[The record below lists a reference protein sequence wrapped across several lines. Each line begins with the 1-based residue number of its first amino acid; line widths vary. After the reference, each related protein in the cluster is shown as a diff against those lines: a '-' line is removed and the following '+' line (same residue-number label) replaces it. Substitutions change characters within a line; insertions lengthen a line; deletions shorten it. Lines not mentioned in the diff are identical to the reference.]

1 MSETTNLKLFK
12 HDNPE
17 TNEEQFDIGNYLNGN
32 WDKIDENVEEVNT
45 EISNIKT
52 EKTELEKELKE
63 MQEDYYQTSIR
74 GQASGEYIHVEDSSG
89 ARCKIGISGNSE
101 QETRSGKN
109 LFKPLNFTS
118 NGITTTYD
126 KDGVG
131 TIKGTSTNAW
141 ANISANVIYSYP
153 AGNYVLSIDKTK
165 TFNIHFKG
173 IYTDKEIFEFVIPAG
188 SKTKNVAFKKEV
200 YSMYAFISSFAAG
213 TTFDDTIKIQLEKG
227 STATDFEQY
236 GISPSPDYPS
246 EIKTVG
252 SNVNLLDKSKFVFNR
267 ALNND
272 TGEIRTSTSGNWYGT
287 EEYIDF
293 RKYAGKTISLSNRTT
308 VAFYDTNKKFISY
321 IAATQSP
328 TGTVPQNTAYI
339 RADVY
344 KDYYD
349 VVKLVEGT
357 EVGEYSKYGMGSVK
371 LTKCN
376 KNILSYV
383 EKVNY
388 NMDTGVDYYGITYIQ
403 KVKPNTSYVLS
414 TIDKITS
421 GFQLREYDKNQNII
435 QTTAKT
441 LGTVFTTNS
450 NTKYIK
456 FRTNTIASKI
466 TSAEFML
473 EESIIATPYKEHQE
487 QSYIMPVQKE
497 MLEDDYFD
505 WDNEEEVHTWNKLV
519 LTGDEAWV
527 REATTSAGY
536 RFFMNP
542 SPSARF
548 NNDAKKNVFC
558 DKLNR
563 KTANETWLG
572 NEGISAS
579 KNIQIYLKEYSTKT
593 LDEFKTWLKEHVL
606 TVYYKLATPTRLKFT
621 DDQKSVAKE
630 LNNARTYKNV
640 TNITTDSKAILSLD
654 YVKDLEKNK
663 LEIYSTEEQVI
674 GNLFGKPLYR
684 KTVNY
689 VNQIN
694 SNYWYDIDTIY
705 NVDKVLDI
713 KYSISS
719 SDGSTTSIN
728 YVDTGSNVSKPLFI
742 LMNKTKNVLQVR
754 STNESWSKPD
764 LIVTIEYTKTTD

>member
-1 MSETTNLKLFK
+1 MKEGEKQWLIIQNIIIWNYQNGSEYYDIKVANTNNK
-12 HDNPE
+12 
-17 TNEEQFDIGNYLNGN
+17 I
-32 WDKIDENVEEVNT
+32 IDEKLYEKVDKVPNKELSTNDFTNGYKQKLDSLKNYDDT
-45 EISNIKT
+45 EIKNKDTEQDSKIEELQNQKT
-52 EKTELEKELKE
+52 KLEKELKE

-89 ARCKIGISGNSE
+89 ARCKIGIYGNSE

-109 LFKPLNFTS
+109 LFKPLNITS

-131 TIKGTSTNAW
+131 TIKGTSTNMW
-141 ANISANVIYSYP
+141 ANISANVIYLYP
-153 AGNYVLSIDKTK
+153 AGNYVLSIDEPK
-165 TFNIHFKG
+165 TFNINLKG
-173 IYTDKEIFEFVIPAG
+173 IYTDEEIFEFVIPAG

-200 YSMYAFISSFAAG
+200 YSMYAFISGFAVG
-213 TTFDDTIKIQLEKG
+213 TTLDDTIKIQLEKG

-236 GISPSPDYPS
+236 GLMPSPDYPS

-252 SNVNLLDKSKFVFNR
+252 SNVNLLDKSKFVFNK

-376 KNILSYV
+376 KNILRLPEV
-383 EKVNY
+383 TEKEINGVKYSIREGKLYLNGIATADTRIDIPINLTLRTGKYTHSRNNIEIKKIYLSLDNINHTMLNNNLTEKTWETTEDTNY
-388 NMDTGVDYYGITYIQ
+388 TNYLIWFSKETEF
-403 KVKPNTSYVLS
+403 N
-414 TIDKITS
+414 
-421 GFQLREYDKNQNII
+421 NII
-435 QTTAKT
+435 LNLQ
-441 LGTVFTTNS
+441 
-450 NTKYIK
+450 I
-456 FRTNTIASKI
+456 
-466 TSAEFML
+466 

-497 MLEDDYFD
+497 MLEGDYFD
-505 WDNEEEVHTWNKLV
+505 WDNEEEVHVWGNVVANGTETINKNSNSEFFSI
-519 LTGDEAWV
+519 TKSMSQFD
-527 REATTSAGY
+527 TSANAIKQSISNYGTGTTLALGSG
-536 RFFMNP
+536 NT
-542 SPSARF
+542 
-548 NNDAKKNVFC
+548 NNKYSFDAS
-558 DKLNR
+558 
-563 KTANETWLG
+563 T
-572 NEGISAS
+572 
-579 KNIQIYLKEYSTKT
+579 IYLDCYNSNINTVEKLKVQLTKSNMKIYT
-593 LDEFKTWLKEHVL
+593 
-606 TVYYKLATPTRLKFT
+606 KLSTPTRLKFT
-621 DDQKSVAKE
+621 DEQKAVAKE

-654 YVKDLEKNK
+654 YVKDQETQNQKMQN
-663 LEIYSTEEQVI
+663 EIDE
-674 GNLFGKPLYR
+674 
-684 KTVNY
+684 
-689 VNQIN
+689 
-694 SNYWYDIDTIY
+694 
-705 NVDKVLDI
+705 I
-713 KYSISS
+713 KQLL
-719 SDGSTTSIN
+719 STTQTSAMLLDN
-728 YVDTGSNVSKPLFI
+728 
-742 LMNKTKNVLQVR
+742 LQKEV
-754 STNESWSKPD
+754 ESE
-764 LIVTIEYTKTTD
+764 VE

>member
-1 MSETTNLKLFK
+1 MAETSKNKIYYN
-12 HDNPE
+12 DNE
-17 TNEEQFDIGNYLNGN
+17 NSIADVLTDMKKMAEST
-32 WDKIDENVEEVNT
+32 DEAIEKSKYDDT
-45 EISNIKT
+45 EIKNKDT
-52 EKTELEKELKE
+52 EQDSKIEELQNQKTELEKELKE
-63 MQEDYYQTSIR
+63 MQEDYYQTNIR

-89 ARCKIGISGNSE
+89 ARCKIEIYGNSE

-109 LFKPLNFTS
+109 LFKPLNITS

-141 ANISANVIYSYP
+141 ANISTNVIYLYP
-153 AGNYVLSIDKTK
+153 AGNYVLSIDEPK
-165 TFNIHFKG
+165 TFNINLKG

-200 YSMYAFISSFAAG
+200 YSMYAFISGFAAG
-213 TTFDDTIKIQLEKG
+213 TTLDDTIKIQLEKG

-236 GISPSPDYPS
+236 GLMPSPDYPS

-308 VAFYDTNKKFISY
+308 VAFYDTNKKFISS

-328 TGTVPQNTAYI
+328 TGIVPQNTAYI

-497 MLEDDYFD
+497 MLEGDYFD
-505 WDNEEEVHTWNKLV
+505 WDNEEEVHVWGNVVANGTETINKNSNSEFFSI
-519 LTGDEAWV
+519 TKSMSQFD
-527 REATTSAGY
+527 TSANAIKQSISNYGTGTTLALGSG
-536 RFFMNP
+536 NT
-542 SPSARF
+542 
-548 NNDAKKNVFC
+548 NNKYSFDAS
-558 DKLNR
+558 
-563 KTANETWLG
+563 T
-572 NEGISAS
+572 
-579 KNIQIYLKEYSTKT
+579 IYLDCYNSNINTVEKLKVQLTKSNMKIYT
-593 LDEFKTWLKEHVL
+593 
-606 TVYYKLATPTRLKFT
+606 KLSTPTRLKFT
-621 DDQKSVAKE
+621 DEQKAVAKE

-640 TNITTDSKAILSLD
+640 TNITTDSKAILDLD
-654 YVKDLEKNK
+654 YVKDLET
-663 LEIYSTEEQVI
+663 L
-674 GNLFGKPLYR
+674 L
-684 KTVNY
+684 
-689 VNQIN
+689 
-694 SNYWYDIDTIY
+694 
-705 NVDKVLDI
+705 
-713 KYSISS
+713 
-719 SDGSTTSIN
+719 TS
-728 YVDTGSNVSKPLFI
+728 K
-742 LMNKTKNVLQVR
+742 
-754 STNESWSKPD
+754 ESE
-764 LIVTIEYTKTTD
+764 V

>member
-1 MSETTNLKLFK
+1 MSETDFLKLKK
-12 HDNPE
+12 HDNVE
-17 TNEEQFDIGNYLNGN
+17 TNTEKFDIGNYLNGN
-32 WDKIDENVEEVNT
+32 WDKIDENVGEVNT

-63 MQEDYYQTSIR
+63 MQEDYYQTNIR

-89 ARCKIGISGNSE
+89 ARCKIEIYGNSE

-109 LFKPLNFTS
+109 LFKPLNITS

-141 ANISANVIYSYP
+141 ANISTNVIYLYP
-153 AGNYVLSIDKTK
+153 AGNYVLSIDEPK
-165 TFNIHFKG
+165 TFNINLKG

-200 YSMYAFISSFAAG
+200 YSMYAFISGFAAG
-213 TTFDDTIKIQLEKG
+213 TTLDDTIKIQLEKG

-236 GISPSPDYPS
+236 GLMPSPDYPS

-308 VAFYDTNKKFISY
+308 VAFYDTNKKFISS

-497 MLEDDYFD
+497 MLEGDYFD
-505 WDNEEEVHTWNKLV
+505 WDNEEEVHVWGNVVANGTETINKNSNSEFFSI
-519 LTGDEAWV
+519 TKSMSQFD
-527 REATTSAGY
+527 TSANAIKQSISNYGTGTTLALGSG
-536 RFFMNP
+536 NT
-542 SPSARF
+542 
-548 NNDAKKNVFC
+548 NNKYSFDAS
-558 DKLNR
+558 
-563 KTANETWLG
+563 T
-572 NEGISAS
+572 
-579 KNIQIYLKEYSTKT
+579 IYLDCYNSNINTVEKLKVQLTKSNMKIYT
-593 LDEFKTWLKEHVL
+593 
-606 TVYYKLATPTRLKFT
+606 KLSTPTRLKFT
-621 DDQKSVAKE
+621 DEQKAVAKE

-640 TNITTDSKAILSLD
+640 TNITTDSKAILDLD
-654 YVKDLEKNK
+654 YVKDLET
-663 LEIYSTEEQVI
+663 L
-674 GNLFGKPLYR
+674 L
-684 KTVNY
+684 
-689 VNQIN
+689 
-694 SNYWYDIDTIY
+694 
-705 NVDKVLDI
+705 
-713 KYSISS
+713 
-719 SDGSTTSIN
+719 TS
-728 YVDTGSNVSKPLFI
+728 K
-742 LMNKTKNVLQVR
+742 
-754 STNESWSKPD
+754 ESE
-764 LIVTIEYTKTTD
+764 V

>member
-1 MSETTNLKLFK
+1 MSETTNLKLLK

-109 LFKPLNFTS
+109 LFKPLNITS

-131 TIKGTSTNAW
+131 TIKGTSTNMW
-141 ANISANVIYSYP
+141 ANISANVIYLYP
-153 AGNYVLSIDKTK
+153 AGNYVLSIDEPK
-165 TFNIHFKG
+165 TFNINLKG
-173 IYTDKEIFEFVIPAG
+173 IYTDEEIFEFVIPAG

-200 YSMYAFISSFAAG
+200 YSMYTFISGLAAG
-213 TTFDDTIKIQLEKG
+213 TTLDDTIKIQLEKG

-236 GISPSPDYPS
+236 GLMPSPDYPS

-349 VVKLVEGT
+349 VVKLVEGA
-357 EVGEYSKYGMGSVK
+357 EAGEYSSYGQGSVK
-371 LTKCN
+371 VTKCN
-376 KNILSYV
+376 KNILKNTAVSGELNGVNRTVKEDGSVIINGTSTGWANLTVGTIQSDGNSYILSGSPSNS
-383 EKVNY
+383 EIFLTVN
-388 NMDTGVDYYGITYIQ
+388 NTKEGDIAQSKNGSDTIFLPLKGSTYRVIVCIPSKKTFNNEVVKPLIRTVNDEDNTYI
-403 KVKPNTSYVLS
+403 K
-414 TIDKITS
+414 
-421 GFQLREYDKNQNII
+421 
-435 QTTAKT
+435 
-441 LGTVFTTNS
+441 
-450 NTKYIK
+450 
-456 FRTNTIASKI
+456 
-466 TSAEFML
+466 
-473 EESIIATPYKEHQE
+473 HQE

-497 MLEDDYFD
+497 MLEGDYFD
-505 WDNEEEVHTWNKLV
+505 WDNEEEVHVWGNVVANGTETINKNSNSEFFSI
-519 LTGDEAWV
+519 TKSMSQFD
-527 REATTSAGY
+527 TSANAIKQSISNYGTGTTLALGSG
-536 RFFMNP
+536 NT
-542 SPSARF
+542 
-548 NNDAKKNVFC
+548 NNKYSFDAS
-558 DKLNR
+558 
-563 KTANETWLG
+563 T
-572 NEGISAS
+572 
-579 KNIQIYLKEYSTKT
+579 IYLDCYNSNINTVEKLKVQLTKSNMKIYT
-593 LDEFKTWLKEHVL
+593 
-606 TVYYKLATPTRLKFT
+606 KLSTPTRLKFT
-621 DDQKSVAKE
+621 DEQKAVAKE

-640 TNITTDSKAILSLD
+640 TNITTDSKAILDLD
-654 YVKDLEKNK
+654 YVKDLET
-663 LEIYSTEEQVI
+663 L
-674 GNLFGKPLYR
+674 L
-684 KTVNY
+684 
-689 VNQIN
+689 
-694 SNYWYDIDTIY
+694 
-705 NVDKVLDI
+705 
-713 KYSISS
+713 
-719 SDGSTTSIN
+719 TS
-728 YVDTGSNVSKPLFI
+728 K
-742 LMNKTKNVLQVR
+742 
-754 STNESWSKPD
+754 ESE
-764 LIVTIEYTKTTD
+764 V

>member
-1 MSETTNLKLFK
+1 MAETSKNKIYYN
-12 HDNPE
+12 DNE
-17 TNEEQFDIGNYLNGN
+17 NSIADVLTDMKKMAEST
-32 WDKIDENVEEVNT
+32 DEAIEKSKYDDT
-45 EISNIKT
+45 EIKNKDT
-52 EKTELEKELKE
+52 EQDSKIEELQNQKTELEKELKE
-63 MQEDYYQTSIR
+63 MQEDYYQTNIR

-89 ARCKIGISGNSE
+89 ARCKIEIYGNSE

-109 LFKPLNFTS
+109 LFKPLNITS

-131 TIKGTSTNAW
+131 TIKGTSTNTW
-141 ANISANVIYSYP
+141 ANISANVIYLYP
-153 AGNYVLSIDKTK
+153 AGNYVLSIDEPK
-165 TFNIHFKG
+165 TFNINLKG
-173 IYTDKEIFEFVIPAG
+173 IYTDEEIFEFVIPAG

-200 YSMYAFISSFAAG
+200 YSMYAFISGLAAG
-213 TTFDDTIKIQLEKG
+213 TTLDDTIKIQLEKG

-236 GISPSPDYPS
+236 GLMPSPDYPS

-308 VAFYDTNKKFISY
+308 VAFYDTNKKFISS

-328 TGTVPQNTAYI
+328 TGIVPQNTAYI

-497 MLEDDYFD
+497 MLEGDYFD
-505 WDNEEEVHTWNKLV
+505 WDNEEEVHVWGNVVANGTETINKNSNSEFFSI
-519 LTGDEAWV
+519 TKSMSQFD
-527 REATTSAGY
+527 TSANAIKQSISNYGTGTTLALGSG
-536 RFFMNP
+536 NT
-542 SPSARF
+542 
-548 NNDAKKNVFC
+548 NNKYSFDAS
-558 DKLNR
+558 
-563 KTANETWLG
+563 T
-572 NEGISAS
+572 
-579 KNIQIYLKEYSTKT
+579 IYLDCYNSNINTVEKLKVQLTKSNMKIYT
-593 LDEFKTWLKEHVL
+593 
-606 TVYYKLATPTRLKFT
+606 KLSTPTRLKFT
-621 DDQKSVAKE
+621 DEQKAVAKE

-640 TNITTDSKAILSLD
+640 TNITTDSKAILDLD
-654 YVKDLEKNK
+654 YVKDLET
-663 LEIYSTEEQVI
+663 L
-674 GNLFGKPLYR
+674 L
-684 KTVNY
+684 
-689 VNQIN
+689 
-694 SNYWYDIDTIY
+694 
-705 NVDKVLDI
+705 
-713 KYSISS
+713 
-719 SDGSTTSIN
+719 TS
-728 YVDTGSNVSKPLFI
+728 K
-742 LMNKTKNVLQVR
+742 
-754 STNESWSKPD
+754 ESE
-764 LIVTIEYTKTTD
+764 V